1 MLSKKSK
8 SNNFASS
15 VLSAVSLVL
24 IAATTY
30 VAIDLWVS
38 SQPSTVDTSKVTTEN
53 WQESEGRDETEPTP
67 QTLSEHKV
75 APDEP
80 RMLKIAKLGINA
92 RVLSMGVNL
101 DNTIQAPIN
110 IYDSGWYKDSA
121 KPGQSGAVFINAHAS
136 GPTRE
141 GLFAYLDTL
150 QVGDEVEIEKGDGS
164 TVRYRV
170 VHNETIDLKKV
181 DMGKVLSTYNGAEK
195 GLNLMT
201 CNGSWLQDSRTYDH
215 RTMIY
220 TEQV

>member
-1 MLSKKSK
+1 MTQHSQKKK
-8 SNNFASS
+8 RLISS
-15 VLSAVSLVL
+15 VLSVVSVIL

-38 SQPSTVDTSKVTTEN
+38 GQPSTVDTSKVTTDN
-53 WQESEGRDETEPTP
+53 WQENEGRDETEPTP
-67 QTLSEHKV
+67 QTITEHKV

-80 RMLKIAKLGINA
+80 RMLKIAKLGIDA

-121 KPGQSGAVFINAHAS
+121 KPGQPGAVFINAHAS

-150 QVGDEVEIEKGDGS
+150 QIGDEIEVEKGDGT
-164 TVRYRV
+164 TVKYRV
-170 VHNETIDLKKV
+170 VHNETIDLKKI
-181 DMGKVLSTYNGAEK
+181 DMSKVLSTYNGAEK

>member
-1 MLSKKSK
+1 MTQYNQKKK
-8 SNNFASS
+8 RLISS
-15 VLSAVSLVL
+15 VLSVVSVIL

-30 VAIDLWVS
+30 LAIDLWIS
-38 SQPSTVDTSKVTTEN
+38 NQPSTVDTSKITLEN

-67 QTLSEHKV
+67 QTITAHKV

-80 RMLKIAKLGINA
+80 RMLKIAKLGIDA

-121 KPGQSGAVFINAHAS
+121 KPGQPGAVFINAHAS

-150 QVGDEVEIEKGDGS
+150 QVGDEIEVEKGDG
-164 TVRYRV
+164 TTIKYRV
-170 VHNETIDLKKV
+170 VHNETIDLKKI
-181 DMGKVLSTYNGAEK
+181 DMSKVLSTYNGAEK